1 MGIFKDLLIGGAALK
16 ALKQSNRPG
25 VVPPSSCTVI
35 GMKHIGFVRT
45 WKIDYIENNRPNI
58 KLNFKISPG
67 VISRSAKGSENWKF
81 HWN

>member
-35 GMKHIGFVRT
+35 GMKHIGFGRT

-58 KLNFKISPG
+58 KFQDTNVSLCLQASNRCITVG
-67 VISRSAKGSENWKF
+67 Y
-81 HWN
+81 